1 MLQLKAEFQDFSLKQ
16 AVYTQLTSGPD
27 MKLAEQYGLD
37 AESEYLECM
46 MAAQEWL
53 YNADKLGHVPEP
65 AGTDTSSGNTQAAAL
80 HKLDRQITFMCS
92 AQDHRLDI
100 TQTQVSRLESIVQ
113 TAVEAR
119 AAKANDTQ
127 KHSTPIIPNTKCVS
141 FVGDIFEVLGNNM
154 SQESQNVTSALM
166 AMTNS
171 LDSLKTVLKDSKII
185 TSVQRKPKL

>member
-1 MLQLKAEFQDFSLKQ
+1 
-16 AVYTQLTSGPD
+16 

-37 AESEYLECM
+37 AESEYQECM

-53 YNADKLGHVPEP
+53 DNADKLGHVPEP
-65 AGTDTSSGNTQAAAL
+65 ARTDTSSGNTQAAAL
-80 HKLDRQITFMCS
+80 DKLDRQITFMSS

-141 FVGDIFEVLGNNM
+141 FVGDISEVLGNNM